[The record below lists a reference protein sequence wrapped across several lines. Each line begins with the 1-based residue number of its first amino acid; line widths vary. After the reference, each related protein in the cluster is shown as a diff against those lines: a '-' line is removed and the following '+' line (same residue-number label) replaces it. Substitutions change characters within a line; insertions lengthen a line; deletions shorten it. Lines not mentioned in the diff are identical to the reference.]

1 MRPLLSAMLKGST
14 AIFHARFCG
23 RHVCPV
29 TEVLPLRALRP
40 PVRNA
45 ALFGL
50 LRFGCGASPLLGAAA
65 ADRPL
70 SGIPTAIDLIFVAT
84 SVVAILLLAHP
95 KLRALRR
102 RILDLPAARGRGKQ
116 DAEANYRGQ
125 IEAINRSQMMIEFK
139 MDGTIIGANE
149 NYLRAFGYTAADL
162 EGKDHTVF
170 VTEEQRNSGEYAK
183 FWDELRKGKFQSGEF
198 ARVGKDGRK
207 VWIVASYNPIYDCS
221 GVPFKVVKFA
231 ADVSE
236 RVKAQSALADAEAR
250 LRAILDNV
258 LDGILTIDADGNIET
273 VNPAME
279 RMFGYKAKELI
290 GQEAKVLLPEQER
303 RRLYGHLTGIEPRGL
318 GEALGVTRELEGLGK
333 DGRTFPIELSVSQ
346 VCFDGKR
353 MHVGLIRNIGERKRA
368 EGALRAEQLAV
379 VKANT
384 RAILATE
391 SGGIGI
397 WECDMMSNKLTWD
410 SWMYRLYGMDARE
423 GVEES
428 YELWRRHVHP
438 SDLAAAE
445 QGLRDCAEGIRPFN
459 AEFRIVWD
467 DGSVHFIRAGG
478 KLTRDESG
486 QGARILGAN
495 WDITDRKRAEE
506 TLRATEERL
515 RLALEAAH
523 IGTFDWD
530 VVSNRLISSRWYEE
544 LWGFKPGEFTGE
556 DDAFLQRVSP
566 QDRPAISAELA
577 RCIASRAPFVS
588 EFRVAWPDGSVH
600 WLMIRAEFSFDDGG
614 KPLQLRG
621 VVMDITE
628 RKQHEESLR
637 EATQKAEDSN
647 RIKSDFLANMSHE
660 IRTPLNAIVG
670 MTYLAMRAGPSP
682 PQERYLAKIG
692 NAAESLLGITN
703 DILDFSKIEAGKLD
717 LEHIPFMLDDV
728 LNNLNDIVSQKAEQK
743 GIAIVFS
750 VTRGVP
756 RYLMGD
762 PLRLGQVLINL
773 LNNAI
778 KFTENGEIVVK
789 VTSAEVV
796 RDKGLFRF
804 SVSDTGI
811 GMSPEQ
817 VSKLFQ
823 SFSQADTSFTR
834 RYGGTGL
841 GLAISKQLC
850 ELMGGT
856 LTVESDLG
864 KGSTFL
870 FTAPF
875 DIVAGD
881 LPVLA
886 RAQVGDRRKSV
897 LVVDNDEDSRV
908 ELINML
914 YRNGLVA
921 RSASSGWEALLAL
934 ASATQAGKPFD
945 LVVMD
950 WRLPGI
956 DGIENSRRVKEHL
969 THSKVPAILL
979 MAASEY
985 DDGMSSLSVPTQ
997 DACLVKPIQEPV
1009 LMETISAILGAKPVG
1024 PISELR
1030 DMPGQPPAELA
1041 GRRVLLV
1048 EDNEINRDLAT
1059 ELLSDL
1065 GLVVTIAENGREGA
1079 DRVFTEPFD
1088 LVLMDIQMPVMDGLT
1103 ATRMIRADSRFR
1115 NLPILAMTAHAM
1127 SSDRE
1132 RSLSAGMNDH
1142 LTKPISPNHLME
1154 ALLQWMPVK
1163 LEERPKPGC
1172 APTEPASAAD
1182 SLPEQL
1188 PPFDLRA
1195 ALVRTN
1201 GKPKLLRKI
1210 MFGFRDKYAHAGS
1223 DLKEL
1228 IAAGK
1233 SEDAQRLAHSLKG
1246 IAATLEAKDLA
1257 EAALA
1262 VELAFR
1268 NGQTAGMDRMIEAIE
1283 RELLPAITAIGCLE
1297 TQSAVPHSLSLNP
1310 QVLLE
1315 RR

>member
-1 MRPLLSAMLKGST
+1 MVRANPRLVSHL
-14 AIFHARFCG
+14 HRFLAAGG
-23 RHVCPV
+23 R
-29 TEVLPLRALRP
+29 EK
-40 PVRNA
+40 
-45 ALFGL
+45 
-50 LRFGCGASPLLGAAA
+50 
-65 ADRPL
+65 D
-70 SGIPTAIDLIFVAT
+70 
-84 SVVAILLLAHP
+84 
-95 KLRALRR
+95 
-102 RILDLPAARGRGKQ
+102 

-125 IEAINRSQMMIEFK
+125 IEAINRSQMMIEFN

-149 NYLRAFGYTAADL
+149 NYLRTFGYTAADL
-162 EGKDHTVF
+162 AGKDHTVF
-170 VTEEQRNSGEYAK
+170 VTGECAASAAYKA

-198 ARVGKDGRK
+198 VRIGKDGRE
-207 VWIVASYNPIYDCS
+207 VWIVASYNPIYGSDS
-221 GVPFKVVKFA
+221 IPFKIVKFA
-231 ADVSE
+231 ADVSD
-236 RVKAQSALADAEAR
+236 RVRAQSALAGAEAR
-250 LRAILDNV
+250 LRSILDNV
-258 LDGILTIDADGNIET
+258 LDGIITIDGTGSIVS

-279 RMFGYKAKELI
+279 RMFGYQAEELI
-290 GQEAKVLLPEQER
+290 GHSAKKLLPGQER
-303 RRLYGHLTGIEPRGL
+303 RRLYGHLIDYEHRGL
-318 GEALGVTRELEGLGK
+318 GEALGVTRELEGLAK
-333 DGRTFPIELSVSQ
+333 DGRRFPIELSVSE
-346 VCFDGKR
+346 VSFDGKQ
-353 MHVGLIRNIGERKRA
+353 MFVGLIRDIGERVRA
-368 EGALRAEQLAV
+368 EEALRVEQLALLN
-379 VKANT
+379 ANT

-397 WECDMMSNKLTWD
+397 WECDMIRNKLTWD
-410 SWMYRLYGMDARE
+410 SRMYRLYGMDARE

-445 QGLRDCAEGIRPFN
+445 QALRDCAAGIGPFN

-478 KLTRDESG
+478 QLTRDESG
-486 QGARILGAN
+486 QGARILGSN

-556 DDAFLQRVSP
+556 DDAFLERVHP
-566 QDRPAISAELA
+566 QDRPAIAAELT
-577 RCIASRAPFVS
+577 RCIAARAPFVS
-588 EFRVAWPDGSVH
+588 EFRVAWPNGSVH
-600 WLMIRAEFSFDDGG
+600 WLMIRAEFSFDDDG

-660 IRTPLNAIVG
+660 IRTPLNAIIG
-670 MTYLAMRAGPSP
+670 MTYLALRANPSP
-682 PQERYLAKIG
+682 PQERYLTKIG

-703 DILDFSKIEAGKLD
+703 DILDFSKIEAGKLE

-743 GIAIVFS
+743 GIGIVFS
-750 VTRGVP
+750 VARGVP

-762 PLRLGQVLINL
+762 PLRMGQVLINL

-778 KFTENGEIVVK
+778 KFTEKGQIVVK
-789 VTSAEVV
+789 VVAAELSPE
-796 RDKGLFRF
+796 KGLFRF

-811 GMSPEQ
+811 GMSQEQ

-856 LTVESDLG
+856 LTVESELG

-875 DIVAGD
+875 NIVAGD

-886 RAQVGDRRKSV
+886 RAEVGDRRKSV
-897 LVVDNDEDSRV
+897 LVVDKDEDDRV

-914 YRNGLVA
+914 YKNGFVA

-934 ASATQAGKPFD
+934 ASAAQAGRPFD

-956 DGIENSRRVKEHL
+956 DGVENSRRVKDHL
-969 THSKVPAILL
+969 THTRVPAILL
-979 MAASEY
+979 VSASEHPQET
-985 DDGMSSLSVPTQ
+985 DGPADPAM
-997 DACLVKPIQEPV
+997 DAFL
-1009 LMETISAILGAKPVG
+1009 AKPVQETLLLETINRTLGARPAG
-1024 PISELR
+1024 PISELH
-1030 DMPGQPPAELA
+1030 DMPGEPPAELA

-1059 ELLSDL
+1059 ELLGDL
-1065 GLVVTIAENGREGA
+1065 GIQVTVAENGQEGA
-1079 DRVFTEPFD
+1079 DRVFAEPFD
-1088 LVLMDIQMPVMDGLT
+1088 LILMDIQMPVMDGLT
-1103 ATRMIRADSRFR
+1103 ATRLIRADGRFR
-1115 NLPILAMTAHAM
+1115 KLPILAMTAHAM

-1132 RSLSAGMNDH
+1132 KSLEAGMNDH
-1142 LTKPISPNHLME
+1142 LTKPISPNRLLE
-1154 ALLQWMPVK
+1154 ALLQWMPAGTEA
-1163 LEERPKPGC
+1163 EEVTAHAAIKAAPGQ
-1172 APTEPASAAD
+1172 D
-1182 SLPEQL
+1182 SVPLRL
-1188 PPFDLRA
+1188 PPFDIQA

-1201 GKPKLLRKI
+1201 GKPRLLRKI
-1210 MFGFRDKYAHAGS
+1210 MFGFREKYANAGS
-1223 DLKEL
+1223 EL
-1228 IAAGK
+1228 RRLTAARK
-1233 SEDAQRLAHSLKG
+1233 TEEAERLAHSLKG
-1246 IAATLEAKDLA
+1246 VAATLEARKLS

-1262 VELAFR
+1262 VEIAFR
-1268 NGQTAGMDRMIEAIE
+1268 TGDTQDLGPLIDTVEK
-1283 RELLPAITAIGCLE
+1283 ELGPAIAAVGLLE
-1297 TQSAVPHSLSLNP
+1297 PRIPFKSSLSLI
-1310 QVLLE
+1310 L
-1315 RR
+1315 

>member
-1 MRPLLSAMLKGST
+1 LKLLLPAIIQSSIAISYALIFSCLFWWMVKLRGVRPLRGYVW
-14 AIFHARFCG
+14 IFVSSGLFLLARG
-23 RHVCPV
+23 TNDLVQAANAGHPV
-29 TEVLPLRALRP
+29 TVLSSAI
-40 PVRNA
+40 
-45 ALFGL
+45 
-50 LRFGCGASPLLGAAA
+50 GA
-65 ADRPL
+65 
-70 SGIPTAIDLIFVAT
+70 V
-84 SVVAILLLAHP
+84 SVVTLIATAILLIRANPRLTAH
-95 KLRALRR
+95 LRR
-102 RILDLPAARGRGKQ
+102 LLALLEASDREKQ

-125 IEAINRSQMMIEFK
+125 IEAINRSQMMIEFH
-139 MDGTIIGANE
+139 MDGTIIKANE
-149 NYLRAFGYTAADL
+149 NYLRTFGYTGAGL
-162 EGKDHTVF
+162 KGKDHGVF
-170 VTEEQRNSGEYAK
+170 VTEETSNSEEYK
-183 FWDELRKGKFQSGEF
+183 RFWEELRRGKSQSGEF
-198 ARVGKDGRK
+198 ARIGKDGRE
-207 VWIVASYNPIYDCS
+207 VWIIASYNPIFDAD

-231 ADVSE
+231 TDVTD
-236 RVKAQSALADAEAR
+236 RVRAQSALAGAEAWMR
-250 LRAILDNV
+250 SILDNV
-258 LDGILTIDADGNIET
+258 LDGILTIDGTGSILS

-279 RMFGYKAKELI
+279 RMFGYRAPELI
-290 GQEAKVLLPEQER
+290 GQSARKLLPEKER
-303 RRLYGHLTGIEPRGL
+303 RRLYGHPNDKQHRGL
-318 GEALGVTRELEGLGK
+318 GESIGVTRELEGLAK
-333 DGRTFPIELSVSQ
+333 DGRTFPIEMSVSE
-346 VCFDGKR
+346 VSFDGKQ
-353 MHVGLIRNIGERKRA
+353 MFVGLIRDIGERKRA
-368 EGALRAEQLAV
+368 EEALRVEQLALQ
-379 VKANT
+379 KANT

-397 WECDMMSNKLTWD
+397 WECDMMRSKLTWD
-410 SWMYRLYGMDARE
+410 SRMYRLYGMDARE

-445 QGLRDCAEGIRPFN
+445 QALRDCARGIAPFD

-478 KLTRDESG
+478 QLTRDEAG
-486 QGARILGAN
+486 QGARILGSN

-556 DDAFLQRVSP
+556 DDAFLERVHP
-566 QDRPAISAELA
+566 EDRPAIAAELT
-577 RCIASRAPFVS
+577 RCIATRAPFVS
-588 EFRVAWPDGSVH
+588 EFRVAWPNGSVH
-600 WLMIRAEFSFDDGG
+600 WLMIRAEFSFHEDG

-660 IRTPLNAIVG
+660 IRTPLNAIIG
-670 MTYLAMRAGPSP
+670 MTYLALRASPSP
-682 PQERYLAKIG
+682 PQERYLTKIS

-703 DILDFSKIEAGKLD
+703 DILDFSKIEAGKLE

-743 GIAIVFS
+743 GIGIVFS
-750 VTRGVP
+750 VARGVP

-762 PLRLGQVLINL
+762 PLRLGQILINL

-778 KFTENGEIVVK
+778 KFTDKGEIVVK
-789 VTSAEVV
+789 VVAGDVV
-796 RDKGLFRF
+796 LNSGLFRF

-811 GMSPEQ
+811 GMSAEQ
-817 VSKLFQ
+817 VAKLFQ

-841 GLAISKQLC
+841 GLAISRQLC

-856 LTVESDLG
+856 LTVESELG

-875 DIVAGD
+875 SIVAGD

-886 RAQVGDRRKSV
+886 RAQIGDRRKSV
-897 LVVDNDEDSRV
+897 LVVDNDEDARV

-914 YRNGLVA
+914 YRNGFVA
-921 RSASSGWEALLAL
+921 RSASSGWETLLAL
-934 ASATQAGKPFD
+934 ASAAQAGKPFD

-956 DGIENSRRVKEHL
+956 DGVENSRRVKDYL
-969 THSKVPAILL
+969 THSRVPAILL
-979 MAASEY
+979 VSAREHGEAIC
-985 DDGMSSLSVPTQ
+985 DPVDPSS
-997 DACLVKPIQEPV
+997 DAFLVKPVQEPV
-1009 LMETISAILGAKPVG
+1009 LIEKITAILGAKVAG

-1030 DMPGQPPAELA
+1030 EMPGQPPAALA

-1065 GLVVTIAENGREGA
+1065 GIHVTIAENGREGVE
-1079 DRVFTEPFD
+1079 RVFSEPFD

-1103 ATRMIRADSRFR
+1103 ATGLIRADGRFR
-1115 NLPILAMTAHAM
+1115 RLPILAMTAHAM
-1127 SSDRE
+1127 SSDRDK
-1132 RSLSAGMNDH
+1132 SLSAGMNDH
-1142 LTKPISPNHLME
+1142 LTKPISPNRLME
-1154 ALLQWMPVK
+1154 TLMQWMPAK
-1163 LEERPKPGC
+1163 PEDRPWTAGAPGK
-1172 APTEPASAAD
+1172 PASNQDA
-1182 SLPEQL
+1182 LPQQL
-1188 PPFDLRA
+1188 PPFDMQA

-1201 GKPKLLRKI
+1201 GKPRLLRKI
-1210 MFGFRDKYAHAGS
+1210 MFGFRDKYANAGS
-1223 DLKEL
+1223 MLRDL
-1228 IAAGK
+1228 IAEGRA
-1233 SEDAQRLAHSLKG
+1233 EEAERLAHSLKG
-1246 IAATLEAKDLA
+1246 VAATLEAKELS
-1257 EAALA
+1257 EAASA

-1268 NGQTAGMDRMIEAIE
+1268 NADTANLDLLIGTVE
-1283 RELLPAITAIGCLE
+1283 RELGPAIAAIGSLE
-1297 TQSAVPHSLSLNP
+1297 ARAPVPQSLSLN
-1310 QVLLE
+1310 L
-1315 RR
+1315 

>member
-1 MRPLLSAMLKGST
+1 MAKMRNVGAFRAYVGVFVSFGLFLVSRGAGDLLDALTVGQPVSTVSAAIHLLS
-14 AIFHARFCG
+14 I
-23 RHVCPV
+23 
-29 TEVLPLRALRP
+29 
-40 PVRNA
+40 A
-45 ALFGL
+45 AL
-50 LRFGCGASPLLGAAA
+50 
-65 ADRPL
+65 
-70 SGIPTAIDLIFVAT
+70 AT
-84 SVVAILLLAHP
+84 TAILLVRLNP
-95 KLRALRR
+95 KLTSHLRR
-102 RILDLPAARGRGKQ
+102 LLALLAAGDREKE

-125 IEAINRSQMMIEFK
+125 IEAINRSQMMIEFN
-139 MDGTIIGANE
+139 MDGTIIRANE
-149 NYLRAFGYTAADL
+149 NYLRTFGYTSADL
-162 EGKDHTVF
+162 VGKDHTVF
-170 VTEEQRNSGEYAK
+170 VTEECARSAEYKA
-183 FWDELRKGKFQSGEF
+183 FWDELRRGKFQSGEF
-198 ARVGKDGRK
+198 VRIGAGGRE
-207 VWIVASYNPIYDCS
+207 VWIVASYNPIYGSD

-231 ADVSE
+231 ADVSD
-236 RVKAQSALADAEAR
+236 RVRAQSALTGAEAR
-250 LRAILDNV
+250 LRSILNNV
-258 LDGILTIDADGNIET
+258 LDGIITIDGAGTIVS

-279 RMFGYKAKELI
+279 RMFGYLAEELI
-290 GQEAKVLLPEQER
+290 GQKASKLLHEQER
-303 RRLYGHLTGIEPRGL
+303 RRLYGHLTDRNQAGL
-318 GEALGVTRELEGLGK
+318 GQALGVTRELKGLAK
-333 DGRTFPIELSVSQ
+333 DGRTFPIELSVSE
-346 VCFDGKR
+346 VSFDGNQ
-353 MHVGLIRNIGERKRA
+353 MFVGLIRDIGERRRA
-368 EGALRAEQLAV
+368 EEALRVEQLALL
-379 VKANT
+379 KANT

-397 WECDMMSNKLTWD
+397 WECDMMRNKLTWD
-410 SWMYRLYGMDARE
+410 SRMYRLYGMDAKE

-445 QGLRDCAEGIRPFN
+445 QALRDCAMGIKPFD

-478 KLTRDESG
+478 QLTRDEAG
-486 QGARILGAN
+486 PGARILGSN

-530 VVSNRLISSRWYEE
+530 VVSNGLISSRWYEE
-544 LWGFKPGEFTGE
+544 LWGFKPGEFTGG
-556 DDAFLQRVSP
+556 DDAFLERVYP
-566 QDRPAISAELA
+566 EDRPAIAAELT
-577 RCIASRAPFVS
+577 RCIAARAPFVS
-588 EFRVAWPDGSVH
+588 EFRVAWPDRSVH
-600 WLMIRAEFSFDDGG
+600 WLMIRAEFSFGEDG

-660 IRTPLNAIVG
+660 IRTPLNAIIG
-670 MTYLAMRAGPSP
+670 MTYLALRANPSP
-682 PQERYLAKIG
+682 PQERYLTKIG

-703 DILDFSKIEAGKLD
+703 DILDFSKIEAGKLE

-743 GIAIVFS
+743 GIGIVFS
-750 VTRGVP
+750 VARGVP

-762 PLRLGQVLINL
+762 PLRMGQVLINL

-778 KFTENGEIVVK
+778 KFTEKGQIVVK
-789 VTSAEVV
+789 VVAAELSS
-796 RDKGLFRF
+796 DKGLFRF

-811 GMSPEQ
+811 GMTQEQ

-856 LTVESDLG
+856 LTVESELG

-875 DIVAGD
+875 NIVVGD

-897 LVVDNDEDSRV
+897 LVVDNDEDDRV
-908 ELINML
+908 ELINTL
-914 YRNGLVA
+914 YKNGYVA

-934 ASATQAGKPFD
+934 ASAAQAGKPFD

-956 DGIENSRRVKEHL
+956 DGIENSRRVKDHL
-969 THSKVPAILL
+969 RHSRVPAILL
-979 MAASEY
+979 VSESESEEAGSGPA
-985 DDGMSSLSVPTQ
+985 DPAL
-997 DACLVKPIQEPV
+997 DAFLAKPIQEP
-1009 LMETISAILGAKPVG
+1009 LLLETMARILGARPAG
-1024 PISELR
+1024 PISELHH
-1030 DMPGQPPAELA
+1030 MPGEPPAELA

-1048 EDNEINRDLAT
+1048 EDNEINRDLAS
-1059 ELLSDL
+1059 ELLGDL
-1065 GLVVTIAENGREGA
+1065 GIQVTIAENGREGV
-1079 DRVFTEPFD
+1079 DRVFAETFD

-1103 ATRMIRADSRFR
+1103 ATRLIRADGRFR

-1132 RSLSAGMNDH
+1132 RSVAAGMNDH
-1142 LTKPISPNHLME
+1142 LTKPISPNRLME
-1154 ALLQWMPVK
+1154 ALLQWMPGETAAGKETGGAAVK
-1163 LEERPKPGC
+1163 
-1172 APTEPASAAD
+1172 PASGQD
-1182 SLPEQL
+1182 SLPQRL
-1188 PPFDLRA
+1188 PPFNIQA

-1201 GKPKLLRKI
+1201 GKPRLLRKI
-1210 MFGFRDKYAHAGS
+1210 MFGFRDKYANAGS
-1223 DLKEL
+1223 ELRGL
-1228 IAAGK
+1228 IAA
-1233 SEDAQRLAHSLKG
+1233 SRNEDAERLAHSLKG
-1246 IAATLEAKDLA
+1246 VAATLEAKELS
-1257 EAALA
+1257 EASFA
-1262 VELAFR
+1262 VEIAFR
-1268 NGQTAGMDRMIEAIE
+1268 TGQTEGLSRLIDAVEE
-1283 RELLPAITAIGCLE
+1283 ELRPAIAAVGSLEEPTTA
-1297 TQSAVPHSLSLNP
+1297 SNSFSLIL
-1310 QVLLE
+1310 
-1315 RR
+1315 